1 MGLFFQQEINEY
13 TRLGVWHITESADF
27 FLEKVPLQREI
38 SHPHKRLQHL
48 AGRFLLRYL
57 FPDFPYRD
65 ILIADTRKP
74 YIPGASFHFSISHC
88 GDYAAALVSRRNRVG
103 IDIEA
108 FTPRVERILHKFL
121 SPGEQ
126 AFLDPAAPLRH
137 AIVCWGAKEA
147 VYKWYGIG
155 EMDFIRDMPLE
166 PFALHP
172 TGTLTCC
179 FSKVQPPRPLP
190 MAYKTWDDMALVHL
204 VTEP

>member
-1 MGLFFQQEINEY
+1 MGLFFQQDINEC
-13 TRLGVWHITESADF
+13 TRLGVWHITEPADF
-27 FLEKVPLQREI
+27 FGRSVPLQREI

-57 FPDFPYRD
+57 FPDFPYKD

-74 YIPGASFHFSISHC
+74 YIPGESFHFSISHC
-88 GDYAAALVSRRNRVG
+88 GNYAAALVSRHNRVG
-103 IDIEA
+103 IDIES
-108 FTPRVERILHKFL
+108 FTPRVQNIIHKFL
-121 SPGEQ
+121 SPAEQ
-126 AFLDPAAPLRH
+126 AFLDPTHPLRH

-166 PFALHP
+166 PFALSTEGNLECRFTKATP
-172 TGTLTCC
+172 ARML
-179 FSKVQPPRPLP
+179 PLQ
-190 MAYKTWDDMALVHL
+190 YKTWPDMALVQL